1 MFPFIQTCLAIGFTF
16 IPSIGYEAANDTI
29 SMEEFDPDL
38 GRSRPYLVFDITNL
52 KDIGYCF
59 FHVGSFKWNSL
70 GQMHAPCMTPLSA
83 SVFFAGGHHAS
94 KGRRTMTPYQNYDK
108 SLDQFRVIHA
118 HILGDTWPRG
128 IWMVL
133 VGDTYDLLSNHP
145 QVNQNQSVKGAL
157 SLQILAET
165 KLFNELHLQTPANF
179 RRFLDRASLLPR
191 FFPTAISKSREKPLR
206 LSRYY
211 NSRELLGEALM
222 TQSVIDLGYP
232 YNLNSGHVLHILEK
246 VMSSM
251 NRGNV
256 TALSLCGNNLIS
268 PAALETILAA
278 LPNLKDIYL
287 LDTPGIPLGR
297 KMEILQGTKVSG
309 FHDSELYSMAFK
321 PATGSLG
328 YNKIEPPHFLVSQV
342 IYALSSDGKIPG
354 LIARKTKDS
363 WPFEES
369 LHVLSLREV
378 NLTLPFLINGFASF
392 LRVLSNPDTNRE
404 QVSHGTRILA
414 KTMAIS
420 EMNDEMK
427 IAPIA
432 NNLFEFNLTRDKE
445 EGDCWINYYRQRP
458 MATPSGKWNLIVVS
472 QPYEPFPG
480 AAKHSFRHRYAFIK
494 AKEHGAHAEANAGQE
509 CTGSVAF
516 VKSYEPQLV
525 VADFDRFLQQ
535 AVTGEK
541 DEMIIKQARDFWK
554 KGTGLLDL
562 QRCNESEVEAIVKEA
577 KFSFGIKDDNGRV
590 MLKVFGQETG

>member
-1 MFPFIQTCLAIGFTF
+1 
-16 IPSIGYEAANDTI
+16 
-29 SMEEFDPDL
+29 
-38 GRSRPYLVFDITNL
+38 
-52 KDIGYCF
+52 
-59 FHVGSFKWNSL
+59 
-70 GQMHAPCMTPLSA
+70 MHAPRMTPLSA

-94 KGRRTMTPYQNYDK
+94 KRRRTMTPYQNYDE
-108 SLDQFRVIHA
+108 SLDQFRVIDA
-118 HILGDTWPRG
+118 HILGNTWPRG

-179 RRFLDRASLLPR
+179 RRLLDRASVMPR

-232 YNLNSGHVLHILEK
+232 YNLSSGHVLQILEK

-278 LPNLKDIYL
+278 LPNLKDVYL
-287 LDTPGIPLGR
+287 LNTPGIPLGR

-369 LHVLSLREV
+369 VYVLSLREV
-378 NLTLPFLINGFASF
+378 NLTLPFLINGFANF
-392 LRVLSNPDTNRE
+392 LRVLSNPDTDRK

-432 NNLFEFNLTRDKE
+432 KNLFEFNLTRNKE
-445 EGDCWINYYRQRP
+445 EGDCWMNYYRQRP
-458 MATPSGKWNLIVVS
+458 RATPSGKWNLIVVS

-494 AKEHGAHAEANAGQE
+494 AKEHGAHVEANAGQE

-525 VADFDRFLQQ
+525 VADIDQFLQQ
-535 AVTGEK
+535 AVTGEE

-562 QRCNESEVEAIVKEA
+562 QRCSEAEVEAIVKEA
-577 KFSFGIKDDNGRV
+577 KLSFGIKEDNGMV